1 MSKVVLISVA
11 SAVGFGLLSL
21 HLVNRLKA
29 GEATIADLQAQ
40 VAVLKEQRPPAPP
53 PLAPSPPPENIT
65 PQPSEVIG
73 TPPKT
78 PPKAATFAVVPNQL
92 ATAGPQNREDRMR
105 MFREHR
111 ERQRQ
116 LMQDPEYRE
125 AMRVQT
131 RGNFGRQYPGV
142 IQELGLDAQQADEF
156 FDLLADQQ
164 MRANDQMQQIWDM
177 QDVDNNDPAAM
188 QEGNRKIQQ
197 QAQENQRKS
206 EAEMAARFGQET
218 LQAWKEYQSSMGMR
232 YELENMRN
240 TLSATGLP
248 LNEDLSKPM
257 LKALAQVNQAEAAEY
272 NAAASRGA
280 APVLAARLGTNAGM
294 EASTMERHLETM
306 KKRNQR
312 MLDAISPYL
321 SFQQRDAIE
330 KQQEAQLKM
339 QEAQLRLMRAQGKAE
354 NSGVVFLESAGTT
367 VVRP

>member
-29 GEATIADLQAQ
+29 GEDTIADLQAQ
-40 VAVLKEQRPPAPP
+40 VAALKEQQQRVPPA
-53 PLAPSPPPENIT
+53 PLAPSPPPEVIA

-73 TPPKT
+73 TPPKE
-78 PPKAATFAVVPNQL
+78 PAKAASFVVGANLPTPL
-92 ATAGPQNREDRMR
+92 GPQNRDDRMR

-142 IQELGLDAQQADEF
+142 IQELGLDAQQADQF

-164 MRANDQMQQIWDM
+164 LRANDQMQPLWDM
-177 QDVDNNDPAAM
+177 EGADNSDPAAV
-188 QEGNRKIQQ
+188 QERHGKIQQ
-197 QAQENQRKS
+197 QAQENQRKN
-206 EAEMAARFGQET
+206 EAEMTAFLGQQK

-240 TLSATGLP
+240 TLSANGLP
-248 LNEDLSKPM
+248 LSDDVSRPM
-257 LKALAQVNQAEAAEY
+257 LKALAQVNQVEADDY
-272 NAAASRGA
+272 NAAVSRGA
-280 APVLAARLGTNAGM
+280 APALARLGTNAGVDG
-294 EASTMERHLETM
+294 SNNMERHLETM

-312 MLDAISPYL
+312 MLDAISPYI
-321 SFQQRDAIE
+321 SFEQRAAIE

-354 NSGVVFLESAGTT
+354 SNGVYFMEGSGTT
-367 VVRP
+367 VVR